1 LGNPDAVVVGAG
13 PNGLTAAA
21 RLSRSG
27 RKVLVIEASE
37 TIGGGTR
44 TAELTEPGFS
54 HDVCSAIHPFGV
66 ISPAYRLLQ
75 VAIDWITPPVAA
87 SHPLDDGRAVGLFNS
102 VEETAS
108 QFESDDGD
116 EWASLVGPIAGDLD
130 TVVGTFLAGR
140 IIPNPFSRANRIMTL
155 QGARSAIALAN
166 RFASTEGRALIAGL
180 AAHAVAP
187 LETAFTAGIALL
199 LAAVGN
205 GRGWPIVHGGS
216 QGLSEALASIVREGG
231 GEIRTGHEVTDISE
245 FEDSSLFLDLNPSVA
260 RSLARTRIEPVDIVT
275 IGRWKPGPGVFKID
289 YALDGPIPWSDPIS
303 GKAGTVHLGGTLEEI
318 AQSERA
324 VDEGNHP
331 DRPFVLVAQQSAFDP
346 GRAPQGK
353 QTGWAYCHV
362 PNGSDQDMTAA
373 VEAQI
378 ERFAPGFADRV
389 IARHVRT
396 ADGFQRYNPN
406 YVGGD
411 ISGGEFSASR
421 FLPAVKDPYRIGDRT
436 YLCSSSTPPGAGT
449 HGMCGWNAA
458 RAEIDGHS

>member
-1 LGNPDAVVVGAG
+1 
-13 PNGLTAAA
+13 
-21 RLSRSG
+21 
-27 RKVLVIEASE
+27 
-37 TIGGGTR
+37 
-44 TAELTEPGFS
+44 LTEPGFS

-66 ISPAYRLLQ
+66 ISPAYRSLE

-140 IIPNPFSRANRIMTL
+140 IIPNPFSRGTRMMTL

-166 RFASTEGRALIAGL
+166 RFTSTEGRALIAGL

-205 GRGWPIVHGGS
+205 GRGWPIVRGGS
-216 QGLSEALASIVREGG
+216 QNLAEALASIIRDAG
-231 GEIRTGHEVTDISE
+231 GEIRTGHEVSDISE
-245 FEDSSLFLDLNPSVA
+245 FHDSLLFLDLNPSVA
-260 RSLARTRIEPVDIVT
+260 RTMARARTEPADIMAL
-275 IGRWKPGPGVFKID
+275 GRWKPGPGVFKID
-289 YALDGPIPWSDPIS
+289 YALDGPIPWADPIS
-303 GKAGTVHLGGTLEEI
+303 GNAGTVHLGGTLEEI

-324 VDEGNHP
+324 VSEGKHP
-331 DRPFVLVAQQSAFDP
+331 DRPFVLVAQQSVFDP

-362 PNGSDQDMTAA
+362 PNGSDRDMTAA

-378 ERFAPGFADRV
+378 DRFAPGFVDHHCQ
-389 IARHVRT
+389 ARP
-396 ADGFQRYNPN
+396 DG
-406 YVGGD
+406 
-411 ISGGEFSASR
+411 
-421 FLPAVKDPYRIGDRT
+421 
-436 YLCSSSTPPGAGT
+436 
-449 HGMCGWNAA
+449 
-458 RAEIDGHS
+458 